1 MSPISLVGS
10 RPALVLAAALVLCA
24 CDTVADGGVPRRAFL
39 VAVQIDDAPLSDNG
53 AGWDGS
59 LGGGPDVY
67 FRVYPFSADPAGVGG
82 AECSGGDVLNPRDD
96 DELVARGSD
105 QPWVDDVDAADFPLV
120 WDAAGRG
127 AEFGDLGAEYRVTV
141 CDYDPLDADD
151 AIAQTEAFSFGAF
164 APDRAD
170 GAEDVI
176 RLARRRGSYDTE
188 VRLRVVYGD

>member
-1 MSPISLVGS
+1 MSPIPLAGR
-10 RPALVLAAALVLCA
+10 RPALALAAALSLAA

-53 AGWDGS
+53 DGWDGS

-67 FRVYPFSADPAGVGG
+67 FRVYPVGVDPAGVSG
-82 AECSGGDVLNPRDD
+82 AACTGEDVFNPRDD
-96 DELVARGSD
+96 VELVPRGSD

-120 WDAAGRG
+120 WDAVGRG
-127 AEFGDLGAEYRVTV
+127 AEFGDLDAEYRVTV
-141 CDYDPLDADD
+141 CDYDPLDTDEAL
-151 AIAQTEAFSFGAF
+151 AQTEAFSFGAF
-164 APDRAD
+164 APERAD

-176 RLARRRGSYDTE
+176 RLARRRGSYETE